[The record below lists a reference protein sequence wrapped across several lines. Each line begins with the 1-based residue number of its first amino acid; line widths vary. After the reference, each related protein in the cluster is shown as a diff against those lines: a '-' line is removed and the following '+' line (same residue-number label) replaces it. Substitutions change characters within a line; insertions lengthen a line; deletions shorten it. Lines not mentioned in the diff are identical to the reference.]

1 MKIKSILQSSLEKI
15 FPESK
20 PENEHTNGSALCGER
35 YGFQLALWTEDIG
48 DIFLEVSA
56 QSAEFDV
63 SLFEV
68 GLAPSVMPCFRFHDD
83 DVITHSP
90 GLFPD
95 ILFPYSEKIRLTWN
109 KWKSIWVEVSVP
121 ENAAAKTH
129 EIKLTVKNIGG
140 EHEIFIEKSFNLE
153 VIGAVL
159 PKQTLKR
166 TEWFHND
173 CIAALHHVDV
183 FCEEH
188 WSLIH
193 AYMKHAVRYGINMI
207 YVPVFTPPLDTEIG
221 GERPTVQ
228 LVDVFCEGNGYTF
241 GFDKLLRYLN
251 LAREAGFAHFEIAHL
266 FTQWGAAHAPKI
278 IGSKNGET
286 VKLFGWETDA
296 HGAEYSAFLNQFL
309 PALRAFL
316 EGENLLDLCYFHISD
331 EPNADNAESYKLSR
345 NLVQDALAGLKVM
358 DALSDVRF
366 YDEGLVDIPVPG
378 NNHID
383 DFLKRDIDE
392 RWVYYCSSQD
402 KEVSNRFFAMPS
414 SRCRILGWQLFK
426 FGIAGFLHW
435 GFNFWFS
442 QHSKA
447 VINPYVTTDA
457 GKAFPS
463 GDSFVVY
470 PGKDGPVSSLRL
482 LTLYEALQDMRALEL
497 LATRL
502 TRQEI
507 TDWLDAECGL
517 SLSFSQYPRG
527 DEDLLTLR
535 QKLNEKIREVF

>member
-1 MKIKSILQSSLEKI
+1 MKTLLLSSLIKVFCDEQ
-15 FPESK
+15 PGAA
-20 PENEHTNGSALCGER
+20 EHTFATALRGER
-35 YGFQLALWTEDIG
+35 YSFQLACLFD
-48 DIFLEVSA
+48 EVNCAGYSVEVD
-56 QSAEFDV
+56 SPLGEFTRV
-63 SLFEV
+63 YTVEY
-68 GLAPSVMPCFRFHDD
+68 APSDLVSYGTPDEYYLTFK
-83 DVITHSP
+83 P

-95 ILFPYSEKIRLTWN
+95 ILKPYEGVFRPTMSGWHCLWFEVCLPHDAAGEVPVNLRLLTHDG
-109 KWKSIWVEVSVP
+109 KEV
-121 ENAAAKTH
+121 ACRTFT
-129 EIKLTVKNIGG
+129 I
-140 EHEIFIEKSFNLE
+140 E
-153 VIGAVL
+153 VIPVSL
-159 PKQTLKR
+159 PAQTLR
-166 TEWFHND
+166 HTEWFHND

-296 HGAEYSAFLNQFL
+296 HGAEYGAFLNQFL

-345 NLVQDALAGLKVM
+345 GLVKDALAGLKVM

-507 TDWLDAECGL
+507 TDWLDVECGT